1 MIHRT
6 DSHGRRYVNV
16 VLMVLLLACLGGS
29 VWGRESEDTTWP
41 EGAHVISFNPEQT
54 ETSGSDLIARKGG
67 RIISD
72 GITGGAIRLMSGEFL
87 TLDASRLIDPASGS
101 VSFWLRPHWD
111 NRDHGSHTFLSFP
124 WLDGKAGYFT
134 ISQGWWEPSGVGL
147 TYLIGNNHDYSNM
160 ARKIRYEKGEWTHFT
175 VAWKGGNPG
184 FIRLYV
190 NGILAAGNTR
200 YTGGY
205 RPGNKLYLGS
215 DQGTPLANMRWAD
228 ADFDKLAFFR
238 RTLDDH
244 EIRAI
249 YDIQDPIKS
258 ALRVAA
264 DGTLIETRAIF
275 DEGIGW
281 QSESGAKETIRR
293 IKRAGFNIY
302 IPCVWHGNG
311 SRYPSTKT
319 TTEQGKNFGDRDPLA
334 RLIAIA
340 HENGIQVYPWFTV
353 ALREKKF
360 AQGHKEYYDAKA
372 TPADAFDLH
381 RPAFR
386 NFITGLITDVAQR
399 YPIDGITLDFIRTM
413 GTCRCGI
420 CITEYSQR
428 FNRKL
433 LDDAAHPN
441 GDGTL
446 EPHLQKWQDEA
457 VASIVRDVS
466 GRVREFRPMCI
477 ISVAGNPQSYP
488 NKEGRQESRWA
499 NKRIVDLVF
508 DMEYADPPD
517 VERHNLVSKQF
528 DDPRKLVMLISNL
541 DEKGG
546 KPVPKDAYLLKQ
558 TVAYVRGRW
567 GRGLGVYLYS
577 MLSDD
582 QVEMF
587 ADGPFSRKS
596 SPVTSEMSRGE

>member
-1 MIHRT
+1 
-6 DSHGRRYVNV
+6 
-16 VLMVLLLACLGGS
+16 
-29 VWGRESEDTTWP
+29 
-41 EGAHVISFNPEQT
+41 
-54 ETSGSDLIARKGG
+54 
-67 RIISD
+67 
-72 GITGGAIRLMSGEFL
+72 
-87 TLDASRLIDPASGS
+87 
-101 VSFWLRPHWD
+101 
-111 NRDHGSHTFLSFP
+111 
-124 WLDGKAGYFT
+124 
-134 ISQGWWEPSGVGL
+134 
-147 TYLIGNNHDYSNM
+147 
-160 ARKIRYEKGEWTHFT
+160 
-175 VAWKGGNPG
+175 
-184 FIRLYV
+184 
-190 NGILAAGNTR
+190 
-200 YTGGY
+200 
-205 RPGNKLYLGS
+205 
-215 DQGTPLANMRWAD
+215 
-228 ADFDKLAFFR
+228 
-238 RTLDDH
+238 
-244 EIRAI
+244 
-249 YDIQDPIKS
+249 
-258 ALRVAA
+258 
-264 DGTLIETRAIF
+264 
-275 DEGIGW
+275 
-281 QSESGAKETIRR
+281 
-293 IKRAGFNIY
+293 
-302 IPCVWHGNG
+302 
-311 SRYPSTKT
+311 
-319 TTEQGKNFGDRDPLA
+319 
-334 RLIAIA
+334 
-340 HENGIQVYPWFTV
+340 
-353 ALREKKF
+353 
-360 AQGHKEYYDAKA
+360 
-372 TPADAFDLH
+372 
-381 RPAFR
+381 
-386 NFITGLITDVAQR
+386 
-399 YPIDGITLDFIRTM
+399 M